1 MTMTAMGSTTAAVGA
16 RVQLGR
22 GVGVARS
29 PRRNVASIAPRAPSF
44 RVAPTAAWFVN
55 GRRAMTGRR
64 TARVVHTRAA
74 FSDKE
79 GDASQLERQ
88 AGGNGGDVNGSSHL
102 PNGGLNAQ
110 GDVEA
115 RNGKNG
121 SAPTNAPGPETP
133 KRPREPL
140 SPLGRFFLKLKLYA
154 LMPLVWLSKTL
165 SVMMRNKLFA
175 ALFGIFIATS
185 AALGVRAVQMRK
197 AAVKPRAAPT
207 VLYSH
212 FVKDLTAKKVTAVRF
227 EEGTGRILYELKEGA
242 VSSAPPK
249 PTPTTKGKV
258 NIAPSTTPS
267 TTPAAA
273 APKRGSVLQT
283 KRIPDEKLMTRLEAA
298 GVEFGSVAAP
308 ATSVLS
314 KGALTAMA
322 LWIPLIP
329 LYFMFRNMA
338 NKQGGGGNAKKAR
351 TVPDEKPVTFADVA
365 GVDAAKAELV
375 ELVEMLKSAD
385 KYKGVKNRLP
395 TGCLLVG
402 PPGTGKTLLA
412 KAVAGEAGVPFF
424 SCAASEFVELF
435 VGVGA
440 SRVRDLFEKAKS
452 KAPCIVFI
460 DEIDA
465 VGRQRG
471 SGMGG
476 GNDEREQTINQLLTE
491 MDGFEGNTGVI
502 VLAAT
507 NRPDVLDSALLRP
520 GRFDR
525 QVTVDLPDVAG
536 RIRILKV
543 HARGKTIGKDVDY
556 DKVARR
562 TPGFSGAALQNLL
575 NEAAILAARR
585 DLTEISKEEIAD
597 ALERIVAGAA
607 KEGAVMS
614 EQKKKLVAYH
624 EAGHAIVGALM
635 PEYDPVTKISIVPRG
650 NAGGL
655 TFFAP
660 SEERLESGL
669 YSRTYLENQMAVAMG
684 GRVAEELIFGAE
696 NVTTGA
702 SGDFQQVSRTA
713 RMMIE
718 QMGFS
723 EKIGQIALK
732 TGGGQSFIGNDA
744 GRGADYSQTT
754 ADIVDGEVQALVEVA
769 YRRAKDLVQENI
781 ECLHAVADVLLDKE
795 NIDGDEFEQ
804 IMLKAKAKLY
814 LKEDNAS
821 IDVPFKTA

>member
-1 MTMTAMGSTTAAVGA
+1 MTMTMTAMGSTTAAFGA
-16 RVQLGR
+16 RVRLGR

-29 PRRNVASIAPRAPSF
+29 PRRNVASIAPRASSL

-212 FVKDLTAKKVTAVRF
+212 FVKDLTAKKVIAVRF

-283 KRIPDEKLMTRLEAA
+283 KRIPDERLMTRLEAA

-424 SCAASEFVELF
+424 SVAASEFVELF
-435 VGVGA
+435 VGRGA
-440 SRVRDLFEKAKS
+440 ARVRELFAEARKS
-452 KAPCIVFI
+452 SPAVIFI
-460 DEIDA
+460 DELDA
-465 VGRQRG
+465 IGARRG
-471 SGMGG
+471 AGL
-476 GNDEREQTINQLLTE
+476 NEERDQTLNQMLVE
-491 MDGFEGNTGVI
+491 MDGFNKPRGVL

-507 NRPDVLDSALLRP
+507 NRAEALDPALLRP
-520 GRFDR
+520 GRLTRRVFVGPPDYAGRTQILAVHLRGVETSETLATTCDAVARVTGGFTGAELANVVNEGVLLAARDDR
-525 QVTVDLPDVAG
+525 EVVTVDDL
-536 RIRILKV
+536 
-543 HARGKTIGKDVDY
+543 
-556 DKVARR
+556 
-562 TPGFSGAALQNLL
+562 FSGA
-575 NEAAILAARR
+575 
-585 DLTEISKEEIAD
+585 
-597 ALERIVAGAA
+597 ERTKNGVGVGQGAA
-607 KEGAVMS
+607 AVLSGLRKLMQGGDPREVLKEVRDGS
-614 EQKKKLVAYH
+614 DRN
-624 EAGHAIVGALM
+624 GGG
-635 PEYDPVTKISIVPRG
+635 PPGGGGGFGGGPGSNDPSNI
-650 NAGGL
+650 
-655 TFFAP
+655 
-660 SEERLESGL
+660 SEE
-669 YSRTYLENQMAVAMG
+669 N
-684 GRVAEELIFGAE
+684 
-696 NVTTGA
+696 
-702 SGDFQQVSRTA
+702 
-713 RMMIE
+713 
-718 QMGFS
+718 
-723 EKIGQIALK
+723 
-732 TGGGQSFIGNDA
+732 
-744 GRGADYSQTT
+744 
-754 ADIVDGEVQALVEVA
+754 
-769 YRRAKDLVQENI
+769 RRQGV
-781 ECLHAVADVLLDKE
+781 
-795 NIDGDEFEQ
+795 G
-804 IMLKAKAKLY
+804 M
-814 LKEDNAS
+814 S
-821 IDVPFKTA
+821 MPPT

>member
-16 RVQLGR
+16 RVRLGR

-29 PRRNVASIAPRAPSF
+29 PRRNVASIAPRASSF

-283 KRIPDEKLMTRLEAA
+283 KRIPDERLMTRLEAA

-365 GVDAAKAELV
+365 GVTPPKRNSSSSWRCSRARI
-375 ELVEMLKSAD
+375 ST
-385 KYKGVKNRLP
+385 KGSR
-395 TGCLLVG
+395 TGC
-402 PPGTGKTLLA
+402 PPGA
-412 KAVAGEAGVPFF
+412 SSSVPRVQARRCSPRRWPVKPGFLSSPSPRPSLSSSSSAAAPRASA
-424 SCAASEFVELF
+424 SCSPK
-435 VGVGA
+435 
-440 SRVRDLFEKAKS
+440 RV
-452 KAPCIVFI
+452 
-460 DEIDA
+460 
-465 VGRQRG
+465 
-471 SGMGG
+471 
-476 GNDEREQTINQLLTE
+476 
-491 MDGFEGNTGVI
+491 
-502 VLAAT
+502 
-507 NRPDVLDSALLRP
+507 NRP
-520 GRFDR
+520 
-525 QVTVDLPDVAG
+525 
-536 RIRILKV
+536 
-543 HARGKTIGKDVDY
+543 
-556 DKVARR
+556 RR
-562 TPGFSGAALQNLL
+562 
-575 NEAAILAARR
+575 
-585 DLTEISKEEIAD
+585 
-597 ALERIVAGAA
+597 
-607 KEGAVMS
+607 
-614 EQKKKLVAYH
+614 
-624 EAGHAIVGALM
+624 
-635 PEYDPVTKISIVPRG
+635 
-650 NAGGL
+650 
-655 TFFAP
+655 
-660 SEERLESGL
+660 
-669 YSRTYLENQMAVAMG
+669 
-684 GRVAEELIFGAE
+684 
-696 NVTTGA
+696 
-702 SGDFQQVSRTA
+702 
-713 RMMIE
+713 
-718 QMGFS
+718 
-723 EKIGQIALK
+723 
-732 TGGGQSFIGNDA
+732 
-744 GRGADYSQTT
+744 
-754 ADIVDGEVQALVEVA
+754 
-769 YRRAKDLVQENI
+769 
-781 ECLHAVADVLLDKE
+781 
-795 NIDGDEFEQ
+795 
-804 IMLKAKAKLY
+804 
-814 LKEDNAS
+814 
-821 IDVPFKTA
+821 

>member
-258 NIAPSTTPS
+258 NIAPSTTP
-267 TTPAAA
+267 
-273 APKRGSVLQT
+273 
-283 KRIPDEKLMTRLEAA
+283 
-298 GVEFGSVAAP
+298 
-308 ATSVLS
+308 
-314 KGALTAMA
+314 
-322 LWIPLIP
+322 
-329 LYFMFRNMA
+329 
-338 NKQGGGGNAKKAR
+338 
-351 TVPDEKPVTFADVA
+351 
-365 GVDAAKAELV
+365 
-375 ELVEMLKSAD
+375 
-385 KYKGVKNRLP
+385 
-395 TGCLLVG
+395 
-402 PPGTGKTLLA
+402 
-412 KAVAGEAGVPFF
+412 
-424 SCAASEFVELF
+424 
-435 VGVGA
+435 
-440 SRVRDLFEKAKS
+440 
-452 KAPCIVFI
+452 
-460 DEIDA
+460 
-465 VGRQRG
+465 
-471 SGMGG
+471 
-476 GNDEREQTINQLLTE
+476 
-491 MDGFEGNTGVI
+491 
-502 VLAAT
+502 
-507 NRPDVLDSALLRP
+507 
-520 GRFDR
+520 
-525 QVTVDLPDVAG
+525 
-536 RIRILKV
+536 
-543 HARGKTIGKDVDY
+543 
-556 DKVARR
+556 
-562 TPGFSGAALQNLL
+562 
-575 NEAAILAARR
+575 
-585 DLTEISKEEIAD
+585 
-597 ALERIVAGAA
+597 
-607 KEGAVMS
+607 
-614 EQKKKLVAYH
+614 
-624 EAGHAIVGALM
+624 
-635 PEYDPVTKISIVPRG
+635 
-650 NAGGL
+650 
-655 TFFAP
+655 
-660 SEERLESGL
+660 
-669 YSRTYLENQMAVAMG
+669 
-684 GRVAEELIFGAE
+684 
-696 NVTTGA
+696 
-702 SGDFQQVSRTA
+702 
-713 RMMIE
+713 
-718 QMGFS
+718 
-723 EKIGQIALK
+723 
-732 TGGGQSFIGNDA
+732 
-744 GRGADYSQTT
+744 
-754 ADIVDGEVQALVEVA
+754 
-769 YRRAKDLVQENI
+769 
-781 ECLHAVADVLLDKE
+781 
-795 NIDGDEFEQ
+795 
-804 IMLKAKAKLY
+804 
-814 LKEDNAS
+814 
-821 IDVPFKTA
+821 